1 MNSINT
7 AALCPISRSDGFPP
21 PTWMK
26 RERSKAS
33 LALRR
38 SQFPFVSGTNFYLLS
53 SEEMTHSLQE
63 KKEQHAFCWKLLF
76 LQEFLLWFLISLLP
90 ALYYAS
96 AFVFLQGV
104 LFKFFTRKEKTA
116 LLCVR
121 LRVLSREFAITR
133 TQQEL
138 IVDSFILQ
146 KEKRSPLLQVC
157 AR

>member
-96 AFVFLQGV
+96 AFVFCKVSCLSSLHG
-104 LFKFFTRKEKTA
+104 RKKLRCCVSASVCSAEN
-116 LLCVR
+116 LL
-121 LRVLSREFAITR
+121 
-133 TQQEL
+133 
-138 IVDSFILQ
+138 
-146 KEKRSPLLQVC
+146 
-157 AR
+157 